1 MGTSI
6 AAPGRAAPLATQA
19 VAASRL
25 AMDIGSPRKQ
35 YIIRSS
41 SHSHD
46 WASRASGAAAKADNT
61 PNRFTPEC
69 PMWAGRLMTTL
80 PPRT

>member
-6 AAPGRAAPLATQA
+6 AAPGRTAPLATQA
-19 VAASRL
+19 VATSRL
-25 AMDIGSPRKQ
+25 AMDIGSPRK

-41 SHSHD
+41 SRSHD

-61 PNRFTPEC
+61 PSRFTP
-69 PMWAGRLMTTL
+69 
-80 PPRT
+80 